1 MGIVQNF
8 ISYINYCA
16 LVYGLIYHKKYN
28 LANSALKK
36 NTICKH
42 PKSSIK
48 IFLLILLTLPL

>member
-28 LANSALKK
+28 LANIALKK
-36 NTICKH
+36 TPFANIQKA
-42 PKSSIK
+42 
-48 IFLLILLTLPL
+48 L